1 MRGSYLLV
9 VLLKEDKTIRTKGR
23 EFRLRRGHYVYVGS
37 AMNSLEKR
45 VARHFSENKRLHWHI
60 DFLLRDAELLR
71 AYLIPSEER
80 LEEKLSLEVA
90 KYGEPVEG
98 FGAGDVR
105 VSTNL
110 YRFDGEPDGT
120 LTAILSR
127 LGLEWKRV
135 KSGEEVIEF
144 GEKNETSARKG
155 RDLHSR
161 ED

>member
-1 MRGSYLLV
+1 MRGSYFLV
-9 VLLKEDKTIRTKGR
+9 VLLENDKTVRTKGR
-23 EFRLRRGHYVYVGS
+23 EFHLRKGHYVYVGS

-45 VARHFSENKRLHWHI
+45 VARHFSGKKRLHWHI
-60 DFLLRDAELLR
+60 DFLLKEAKLLR

-80 LEEKLSLEVA
+80 LEEKLSLGVA

-110 YRFDGEPDGT
+110 YRFEGEPDGA
-120 LTAILSR
+120 LTAILSE

-135 KSGEEVIEF
+135 KSREEVIGF
-144 GEKNETSARKG
+144 GERK
-155 RDLHSR
+155 
-161 ED
+161 